1 MKSPVEIT
9 EAALREIKNIL
20 KNKGIPK
27 DYGLRVGVKGAG
39 CGVAFKL
46 GFDKKK
52 ESDDEYMIDDVQVL
66 IQKKETMFLVGK
78 KIEFY
83 DEVDGRGFLF
93 VWLTLHGNNSTFA
106 KPLDRWIVFAY
117 GNFNSVDSSEIFLQC
132 LNHFSGQM
140 F

>member
-93 VWLTLHGNNSTFA
+93 V
-106 KPLDRWIVFAY
+106 
-117 GNFNSVDSSEIFLQC
+117 
-132 LNHFSGQM
+132 
-140 F
+140 